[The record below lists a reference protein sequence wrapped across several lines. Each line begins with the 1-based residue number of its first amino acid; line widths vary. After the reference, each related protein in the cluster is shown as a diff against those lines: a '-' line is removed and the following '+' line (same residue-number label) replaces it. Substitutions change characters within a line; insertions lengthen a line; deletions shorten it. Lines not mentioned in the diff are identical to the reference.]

1 MIKFRIEWYEAKN
14 AANRKNHGISFEE
27 ATTVFADEHALLLA
41 DPDHSA
47 EEDRFI
53 LMGFSYSLRML
64 VVCHCY
70 RREEHVI
77 RIISARKAT
86 RSETDSYTRR
96 WKA

>member
-1 MIKFRIEWYEAKN
+1 MIKFRIEWDEAKN

-64 VVCHCY
+64 VGCHCY
-70 RREEHVI
+70 RRGEQII

-86 RSETDSYTRR
+86 KSERAIYSER
-96 WKA
+96 WKK